1 MKTKGNCE
9 TQKAAAAFKFGLIVF
24 PGLAHSFFGRVC
36 LIKTRSSEAQITEE
50 RNKSIQGGCQHAE
63 L

>member
-1 MKTKGNCE
+1 MKTKGNRE

-24 PGLAHSFFGRVC
+24 PGLVHSFFGRVC

-50 RNKSIQGGCQHAE
+50 RIQGGC
-63 L
+63 